1 MSTGDSYTPQ
11 DQNIDNIGLLNSPS
25 SATPVAQPTKISLPE
40 DMVQMNNN
48 LYPNED
54 RDPNRQDN
62 YQGDIPLNQPGIPY
76 NHHHGPGN
84 EEPHTRFPNPMAHV
98 PSDSNSQQ
106 ENTTPNEDN
115 VSNSSLSLDNIHH
128 GSDMEGDKKDGSRSR
143 KRSIE
148 GSDEGKQDQAYWEK
162 RRKNNESAKRSR
174 DARRMKEEQIAMR
187 VVYLEQ
193 ENLQLRTEAQLLKSE
208 IDKLRSMLYNM
219 Q

>member
-25 SATPVAQPTKISLPE
+25 SATPVAQPTKIPLPE

-54 RDPNRQDN
+54 RDPNRQNN

-76 NHHHGPGN
+76 NHHHGPD
-84 EEPHTRFPNPMAHV
+84 T
-98 PSDSNSQQ
+98 
-106 ENTTPNEDN
+106 
-115 VSNSSLSLDNIHH
+115 
-128 GSDMEGDKKDGSRSR
+128 EGDKKDGSRSR